1 MAVKRISDLNKGQEG
16 FEWTKQETKLYKII
30 GEQINDK
37 IGKIFKDGNEL
48 ITEEKSLL
56 LINIHNL
63 CKDIKKTFEEIEII
77 FETEYIEEF
86 NRIINICSDENFSE
100 IALNYKEEIKAT
112 SSFIKLLASSAK
124 EIQGKKIKFIELLYN
139 YYIENFDEEHMLL
152 TAKLFKQLVEYKDI
166 ALMIRESIIMTMPN
180 IKIDDINI
188 IKNLSRII
196 AIKPEENRPKEKDEF
211 NLIEGSMPIIIQ
223 TLTGKRFTIYCNNSD
238 RIDYLKKR
246 IQDKEGIP
254 PDQQRMICAGKQL
267 EDNRTLS
274 DYAIAK
280 GSTIHLVLRLR
291 GN

>member
-1 MAVKRISDLNKGQEG
+1 MAVKRISDLNKGQDG

-30 GEQINDK
+30 AEQINDK

-63 CKDIKKTFEEIEII
+63 CKDIKKAFEEIEII

-86 NRIINICSDENFSE
+86 YRIINICSDENFAE
-100 IALNYKEEIKAT
+100 IAQNYKEEIKAT

-152 TAKLFKQLVEYKDI
+152 TAKLFKKLVEYKDI

-196 AIKPEENRPKEKDEF
+196 AIKPE
-211 NLIEGSMPIIIQ
+211 
-223 TLTGKRFTIYCNNSD
+223 
-238 RIDYLKKR
+238 
-246 IQDKEGIP
+246 
-254 PDQQRMICAGKQL
+254 
-267 EDNRTLS
+267 
-274 DYAIAK
+274 
-280 GSTIHLVLRLR
+280 
-291 GN
+291 